1 MTDDENQYVSERMEK
16 GAGLVPYYMMDAVK
30 RYVINRIPPGS
41 FLSAVI
47 CNDLREAVGRADDE
61 NAANLSNWVRFF
73 YNYTPS
79 GCWGSPDNFQRWLSN
94 GKDES

>member
-1 MTDDENQYVSERMEK
+1 MTQDEIKYISERMDA
-16 GAGLVPYYMMDAVK
+16 GASLLPEHMIGAVK
-30 RYVINRIPPGS
+30 RYVLNRIPPGS

-61 NAANLSNWVRFF
+61 NARSLSNWVRFF

-79 GCWGSPDNFQRWLSN
+79 GCWGSPDNFRRWLSN
-94 GKDES
+94 EGDNA